1 MNRSHAGTGSHFS
14 AFRRWAIS
22 LCPFS
27 SCPGGMWAEVSA
39 PVQSVL
45 EAQMSYQD
53 AAGSQSLA
61 FCHDG
66 NVQGFGQVAR
76 IKQLK
81 PQMRNSNFQSF

>member
-1 MNRSHAGTGSHFS
+1 MQGWGL
-14 AFRRWAIS
+14 IS
-22 LCPFS
+22 LLSEDRQFLVSTFLP
-27 SCPGGMWAEVSA
+27 PAGPVVWAERSA
-39 PVQSVL
+39 LMSSVL
-45 EAQMSYQD
+45 EAQMSHQD

-61 FCHDG
+61 LCHDG

>member
-1 MNRSHAGTGSHFS
+1 MQGWGLIFLLSEDRQFPCVH
-14 AFRRWAIS
+14 
-22 LCPFS
+22 LPS
-27 SCPGGMWAEVSA
+27 SSWPGGMWAERSA
-39 PVQSVL
+39 LMSSVL

-61 FCHDG
+61 LCHDG

>member
-1 MNRSHAGTGSHFS
+1 MTCRDGASFFCSQKTGSFLVSTFLPPVGPVACGLNALLSCH
-14 AFRRWAIS
+14 
-22 LCPFS
+22 LCWKPK
-27 SCPGGMWAEVSA
+27 
-39 PVQSVL
+39 
-45 EAQMSYQD
+45 MSYQD

-61 FCHDG
+61 LCHDG

>member
-1 MNRSHAGTGSHFS
+1 MQGWGLIFLLSEDGQFPCVHF
-14 AFRRWAIS
+14 
-22 LCPFS
+22 PFP
-27 SCPGGMWAEVSA
+27 SCPGGTWAEVSA
-39 PVQSVL
+39 PVKSVL

-53 AAGSQSLA
+53 AAGSQFLA

-66 NVQGFGQVAR
+66 NVRVFGQVAR